1 MHLKRTIN
9 KISYI
14 WNCRYLTLD
23 KVRHFFT
30 WKCKILINLRR
41 LKTRTSIKL
50 QVDLKNKKVCMLLMD
65 KFFFFFGWL
74 ETAKSDQRFFQAH
87 CEKIAQ
93 LIHVI
98 FKQMLNHI
106 SELCCPDQKCFF
118 GSWNYNMNKDNM

>member
-1 MHLKRTIN
+1 MQNLNKFKELEDSDIYQVASWFEKQKSVYAIN
-9 KISYI
+9 G
-14 WNCRYLTLD
+14 
-23 KVRHFFT
+23 
-30 WKCKILINLRR
+30 
-41 LKTRTSIKL
+41 
-50 QVDLKNKKVCMLLMD
+50 QV
-65 KFFFFFGWL
+65 FFFFGWL